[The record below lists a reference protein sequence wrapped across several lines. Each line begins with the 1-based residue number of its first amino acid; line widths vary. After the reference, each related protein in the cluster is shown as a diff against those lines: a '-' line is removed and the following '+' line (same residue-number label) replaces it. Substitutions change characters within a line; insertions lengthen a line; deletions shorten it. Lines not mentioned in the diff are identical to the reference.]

1 MLLDDEIIRLVGISD
16 RALAILSE
24 TDRIIDL
31 RLHAHLPSKGPVSIP
46 AYVVYHNAARGPP
59 CKGGIRMSSDVTLEE
74 TIQLAEIMTYK
85 AALMDLPFGG
95 AKASI
100 VADSRLPP
108 QEKGILVREFAHKI
122 RGELTSGAF
131 VPAPDLGTSPREM
144 AVIFGETHMRECVT
158 GKPVGIGGLPG
169 RMEATGYGVAVVA
182 GQSARELLNS
192 ELSGLTVGVQGFG
205 NVGSWACTFLS
216 ELEAKIVAVTD
227 ASGGTVNRE
236 GIDIEELK
244 MHVAEH
250 GGVEGYGKHL
260 SNEELFKL
268 DVDILIP
275 AAIGAV
281 ITGENVGGIKAKL
294 IVEGA
299 NAPTTREGDKIL
311 ARKDVLLVPDILAN
325 AGGVVASYDEWMM
338 AKSGSRTNKEE
349 TYSTIRKALLEA
361 FRETLDCSSERG
373 ISLRK
378 SALALAA
385 ERLIG
390 TMEDRGWV

>member
-1 MLLDDEIIRLVGISD
+1 MLLDDEIVHLVGMSD

-24 TDRIIDL
+24 NDRIIDI
-31 RLHAHLPSKGPVSIP
+31 RLHAYLPSKGPVSVP

-59 CKGGIRMSSDVTLEE
+59 CKGGIRMSSEVTLEE

-95 AKASI
+95 GKASI
-100 VADSRLPP
+100 VADSGLPP

-169 RMEATGYGVAVVA
+169 RREATGYGVAVVA
-182 GQSARELLNS
+182 EQAARELLNS

-205 NVGSWACTFLS
+205 NVGSWTCTFLS
-216 ELEAKIVAVTD
+216 KLGAKIIAVTD

-236 GIDIEELK
+236 GIDIGELK
-244 MHVAEH
+244 EHVAEH

-275 AAIGAV
+275 AAIGGV
-281 ITGENVGGIKAKL
+281 ITGENVGGVKARL

-299 NAPTTREGDKIL
+299 NAPTTREGDEIL
-311 ARKDVLLVPDILAN
+311 ARKDVPLVPDILAN
-325 AGGVVASYDEWMM
+325 AGGVIASYDEWML

-349 TYSTIRKALLEA
+349 TYSTIKKALLTA
-361 FRETLDCSSERG
+361 FGEIMDYSSEHKVSFR
-373 ISLRK
+373 RA
-378 SALALAA
+378 ALALAA
-385 ERLIG
+385 SRLIS

>member
-1 MLLDDEIIRLVGISD
+1 MLLNDEIVRLVGISN

-24 TDRIIDL
+24 NDRIIDI
-31 RLHAHLPSKGPVSIP
+31 RLHSYLPSKGPVSVP

-59 CKGGIRMSSDVTLEE
+59 CKGGIRMSREVTLEE
-74 TIQLAEIMTYK
+74 TVQLAEIMTYK

-95 AKASI
+95 GKASI
-100 VADSRLPP
+100 VADSGLPP

-131 VPAPDLGTSPREM
+131 VPAPDLGTGPREM
-144 AVIFGETHMRECVT
+144 ATIFGETHMRECVT
-158 GKPVGIGGLPG
+158 GKPIGIGGLPG
-169 RMEATGYGVAVVA
+169 RREATGYGVAVIVERA
-182 GQSARELLNS
+182 ARELLNS
-192 ELSGLTVGVQGFG
+192 GLSGLTIGVQGFG
-205 NVGSWACTFLS
+205 NVGSWTCTFLS
-216 ELEAKIVAVTD
+216 ELGAKIIAVTD

-244 MHVAEH
+244 MHVVKH

-275 AAIGAV
+275 AAIGGV
-281 ITGENVGGIKAKL
+281 ITGENAGSIKAKL

-299 NAPTTREGDKIL
+299 NAPTTHEGDELL
-311 ARKDVLLVPDILAN
+311 AKKGIPLVPDILAN
-325 AGGVVASYDEWMM
+325 AGGVIASYDEWML

-349 TYSTIRKALLEA
+349 TYSTVRKALLTA
-361 FRETLDCSSERG
+361 FGEIMDYSSEHEV
-373 ISLRK
+373 SLRK
-378 SALALAA
+378 AALALAA
-385 ERLIG
+385 SRLIS
-390 TMEDRGWV
+390 TMEDRGWI

>member
-1 MLLDDEIIRLVGISD
+1 MLLDDEVIRLVGISD
-16 RALAILSE
+16 RALAILGE
-24 TDRIIDL
+24 TDRIIDT
-31 RLHAHLPSKGPVSIP
+31 RLHAHLSGKGPVSVQ
-46 AYVVYHNAARGPP
+46 AYVVYHNAVRGPP
-59 CKGGIRMSSDVTLEE
+59 CKGGIRMSSDVTLQE

-85 AALMDLPFGG
+85 TALMDLPFGG
-95 AKASI
+95 GKASI
-100 VADSRLPP
+100 VAGSELPP
-108 QEKGILVREFAHKI
+108 QEKATLVREFAHKI
-122 RGELTSGAF
+122 RNELTSGAY
-131 VPAPDLGTSPREM
+131 VPAPDIGTSPREM

-169 RMEATGYGVAVVA
+169 RREATGYGVAVVVEQA
-182 GQSARELLNS
+182 AKELLNS

-216 ELEAKIVAVTD
+216 ERGAKVVAVTD
-227 ASGGTVNRE
+227 ASGGAVSRD

-244 MHVAEH
+244 KHVAKH

-275 AAIGAV
+275 AAIGGV
-281 ITGENVGGIKAKL
+281 ITRDNAGDIKARL

-299 NAPTTREGDKIL
+299 NAPTAKEADEIL
-311 ARKDVLLVPDILAN
+311 SRRNIPLVPDILAN

-349 TYSTIRKALLEA
+349 TYSTVRKVLLEA
-361 FRETLDCSSERG
+361 FKETLDYSSAHEV
-373 ISLRK
+373 SQRK